1 MDGKPNRS
9 KKKKRIRGDGT
20 FVASIRELKAS
31 STRTMFCLN
40 SAPVLVLHSW
50 PLTLQMTIAQVVETS
65 ITVNS
70 NSPIH

>member
-9 KKKKRIRGDGT
+9 KKNRIRGDGA
-20 FVASIRELKAS
+20 FVARIRELKAS

-40 SAPVLVLHSW
+40 SAPGLVLHSR
-50 PLTLQMTIAQVVETS
+50 PLTLKMTIAQVVETS

-70 NSPIH
+70 NSTIH

>member
-9 KKKKRIRGDGT
+9 KKKRIRGDWV
-20 FVASIRELKAS
+20 FVARIRELKAS

-40 SAPVLVLHSW
+40 SAPGLVLHLW
-50 PLTLQMTIAQVVETS
+50 PLTLKMTIAQVVETS

-70 NSPIH
+70 NSTIQ